1 MKPKDLPE
9 ALELSIKRYD
19 KNRIEDG
26 YDKWTPGDTAKKA
39 YKPKIKP
46 YIEKKL
52 AKMGKFAADSKY
64 IEHSKYLSKENL
76 IRPSSV
82 RKT

>member
-1 MKPKDLPE
+1 MRPKDLPE
-9 ALELSIKRYD
+9 DLLLSIKRYD
-19 KNRIEDG
+19 KNRQDEG
-26 YDKWTPGDTAKKA
+26 FEKWTPSATTQKA

-64 IEHSKYLSKENL
+64 VEHSKYL
-76 IRPSSV
+76 
-82 RKT
+82 